1 MRITRNLKVLGL
13 VAAMGLGL
21 GGHSAHAALSDAE
34 MAQLGI
40 EGTPLTPFGAIRAG
54 NKEGTIPAWSPKPL
68 APPAGYKPGDF
79 PDPFANEKPLFT
91 ITAKNYTQYQ
101 DKLTPGQIAMFKQ
114 YPDTFRM
121 HVYPTHRTGVVPTW
135 MYEATLRQAKNVKLC
150 PEQVTKGE
158 VCIKDY
164 VKGGGVPFP
173 IPKNGD
179 EAGWSAILSPQFV
192 AEDVY
197 VNGALIDTLG
207 NRTDVIS
214 RERGMWPWWF
224 KEKDYPK
231 QEVFNA
237 FGGAVLCDSQEVMQ
251 PPRSAGLLFGGCNYI
266 NNFDFQVYLYL
277 PGQRRV
283 RKAPEIGA
291 HDSPSFASDGQRT
304 VESRWMVSY
313 TGGKDSYH
321 DRKLL
326 DRKEY
331 FLPYNNFKLTQDSA
345 GFDQIFGKK
354 HINQDLIRYE
364 LRRAWV
370 IDAVKKPNVRDLYKR
385 MVTYIDED
393 TWSGLAF
400 EAYDNSDRLW
410 RMGEQYLVYLFE
422 PKTTVIYGDTQ
433 IDLINGRYTTY
444 PYWYNQTAKALGK
457 SPSVNKF
464 ISDSS
469 VPLPFNTE
477 IYTPQGLRSMGT
489 R

>member
-1 MRITRNLKVLGL
+1 MRTPNYLKL
-13 VAAMGLGL
+13 VAMIAAMGCALA
-21 GGHSAHAALSDAE
+21 SQTASAALSASE
-34 MAQLGI
+34 QAQLGI
-40 EGTPLTPFGAIRAG
+40 EGTPLTPMGAIRAG
-54 NKEGTIPAWSPKPL
+54 NKEGTIPAWNPKPL
-68 APPAGYKPGDF
+68 APPPGYKPGDF
-79 PDPFANEKPLFT
+79 PDPFASEKPLFT

-121 HVYPTHRTGVVPTW
+121 HVYTTHRTGAYEPWV
-135 MYEATLRQAKNVKLC
+135 YEATMKQAKNVKLC
-150 PEQVTKGE
+150 PEQISKGE
-158 VCIKDY
+158 VCMKDY
-164 VKGGGVPFP
+164 IKGGGIPFP

-179 EAGWSAILSPQFV
+179 EAAWSGFLGFQGV
-192 AEDVY
+192 ASDFY

-214 RERGMWPWWF
+214 HERTMWPWWF

-231 QEVFNA
+231 QDVFSA
-237 FGGAVLCDSQEVMQ
+237 FGGAMLCDSQEVMQ
-251 PPRSAGLLFGGCNYI
+251 PPRSAGLLFGGCNYV

-304 VESRWMVSY
+304 VESRWMISY
-313 TGGKDSYH
+313 FGGKDSNH
-321 DRKLL
+321 DRKLIG
-326 DRKEY
+326 RKEL
-331 FLPYNNFKLTQDSA
+331 FLPYNNFKLTQDNV

-385 MVTYIDED
+385 MVTYADED
-393 TWSGLAF
+393 TWLGLAF
-400 EAYDNSDRLW
+400 EAYDNNDRLW
-410 RMGEQYLVYLFE
+410 RTGEQYLVYMFE
-422 PKTTVIYGDTQ
+422 PKITVIYGDTQ
-433 IDLINGRYTTY
+433 IDLLNGRYTVY
-444 PYWYNQTAKALGK
+444 PYLYRQSAKAVGRSE
-457 SPSVNKF
+457 SPKI

-469 VPLPFNTE
+469 TPIPFNPE